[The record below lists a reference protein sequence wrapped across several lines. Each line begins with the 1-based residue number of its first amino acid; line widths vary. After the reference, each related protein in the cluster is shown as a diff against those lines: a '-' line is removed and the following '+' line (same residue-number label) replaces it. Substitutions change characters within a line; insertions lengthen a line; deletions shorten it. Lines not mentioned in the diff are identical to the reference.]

1 MRSCLDISMTKA
13 AVQAACIAMM
23 SLTATK
29 TTKTP

>member
-13 AVQAACIAMM
+13 AVPAAGVAV
-23 SLTATK
+23 ATK

>member
-1 MRSCLDISMTKA
+1 MCNCLDISMTLA
-13 AVQAACIAMM
+13 APWAAGIAMA